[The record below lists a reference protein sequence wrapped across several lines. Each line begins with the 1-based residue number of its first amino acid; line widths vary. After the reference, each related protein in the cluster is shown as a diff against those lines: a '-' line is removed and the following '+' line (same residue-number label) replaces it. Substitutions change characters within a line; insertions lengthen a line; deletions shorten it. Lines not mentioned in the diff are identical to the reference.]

1 MTTNTENYFYSNEEK
16 IVDVDN
22 LNKSIN
28 IDISSSTK
36 AIAISTIDGRLV
48 LEQRV
53 NVKHSSKI
61 TINSLSAGIYVLQ
74 VININDASRTEV
86 FIMR

>member
-48 LEQRV
+48 
-53 NVKHSSKI
+53 
-61 TINSLSAGIYVLQ
+61 
-74 VININDASRTEV
+74 
-86 FIMR
+86 